1 MAFARRFERFSSSS
15 SSLLPFF
22 FFFSFSFS
30 SPSHLLPTPSSNLI
44 CTSKALRLAAAKARP
59 EIVAVLLAAGAN
71 VRATSKGGMLAS
83 HGAAELREKDMGA
96 AVQILQLLLAHDPAL
111 LELQT
116 TAGNTP
122 LHYAGAVSD
131 GDATPVWELLEGC
144 GGSATVKNS
153 AGHTPTDKKDK
164 EMAKAVGKM
173 AL

>member
-1 MAFARRFERFSSSS
+1 VLIEGGCTAEELKAEAEGSSKSV
-15 SSLLPFF
+15 LDQKNAGGW
-22 FFFSFSFS
+22 
-30 SPSHLLPTPSSNLI
+30 T
-44 CTSKALRLAAAKARP
+44 ALRLAAAKARP